1 MYYFSVII
9 TKREDINIQWEY
21 DNVNLIEPTQSGKIR
36 IVGWQLAP
44 DNKAEKFVR
53 LIDPEVFY
61 IETIF
66 DMHVIR

>member
-1 MYYFSVII
+1 MYYFSVVV

-21 DNVNLIEPTQSGKIR
+21 DNVSLLEPTPNGKVR
-36 IVGWQLAP
+36 VVCWQLTS
-44 DNKAEKFVR
+44 DNKAEKYVR

>member
-1 MYYFSVII
+1 MYFSVII

-21 DNVNLIEPTQSGKIR
+21 DNVSLIEPLSNGKVR
-36 IVGWQLAP
+36 LACWQIAP
-44 DNKAEKFVR
+44 DGKAEKFVR